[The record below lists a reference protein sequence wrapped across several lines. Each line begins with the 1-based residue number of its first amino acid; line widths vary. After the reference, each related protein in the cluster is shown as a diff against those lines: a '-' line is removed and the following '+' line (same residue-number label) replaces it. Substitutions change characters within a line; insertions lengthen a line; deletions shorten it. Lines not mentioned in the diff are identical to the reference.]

1 MLRTR
6 CGHLDV
12 VSNPLLVL
20 PSEHLHAISIMMLLS
35 QTQQATERKKMLI
48 TSSVHTIKVYS
59 EDVENTRELTI
70 NFKQPPENCIPKSC
84 GLNWKKGIGAV
95 VK

>member
-1 MLRTR
+1 M
-6 CGHLDV
+6 
-12 VSNPLLVL
+12 
-20 PSEHLHAISIMMLLS
+20 PSPHYLFKQISQIADS
-35 QTQQATERKKMLI
+35 YASTTERKKMLI

-70 NFKQPPENCIPKSC
+70 NFKQPPENWIPKSC
-84 GLNWKKGIGAV
+84 GINWKKGIGAV